1 LEIPNKFRRGPII
14 PLFDK
19 IVFIYKYIYT
29 HSRHDKQE
37 INMGSLPCGGE
48 QEATVENSFHEKY
61 LNINF
66 CLITFVC
73 VAHFSSFL
81 SSSSSFVSFFHS
93 RLVTVL
99 SETEPAGECIVL
111 SSSSSSSSSGRPSGN
126 SGVVSSG
133 GGNNSS
139 SANNS
144 TAVYGRLVPEEQLAA
159 LGRGLSVI
167 NPNAA
172 INSSSLGK

>member
-1 LEIPNKFRRGPII
+1 M
-14 PLFDK
+14 
-19 IVFIYKYIYT
+19 
-29 HSRHDKQE
+29 S
-37 INMGSLPCGGE
+37 SLPCGEEEGI
-48 QEATVENSFHEKY
+48 VENSFHPKNKKEKY
-61 LNINF
+61 LNKILPYNF
-66 CLITFVC
+66 C
-73 VAHFSSFL
+73 VAHFFIICFCFFVVSFL
-81 SSSSSFVSFFHS
+81 SFPIGD
-93 RLVTVL
+93 
-99 SETEPAGECIVL
+99 SETEPAGECIVV

-139 SANNS
+139 SNANNS

-172 INSSSLGK
+172 INSSSLGIYINDLVNM

>member
-1 LEIPNKFRRGPII
+1 
-14 PLFDK
+14 
-19 IVFIYKYIYT
+19 
-29 HSRHDKQE
+29 
-37 INMGSLPCGGE
+37 
-48 QEATVENSFHEKY
+48 
-61 LNINF
+61 
-66 CLITFVC
+66 

-99 SETEPAGECIVL
+99 SETEPAGECIVV